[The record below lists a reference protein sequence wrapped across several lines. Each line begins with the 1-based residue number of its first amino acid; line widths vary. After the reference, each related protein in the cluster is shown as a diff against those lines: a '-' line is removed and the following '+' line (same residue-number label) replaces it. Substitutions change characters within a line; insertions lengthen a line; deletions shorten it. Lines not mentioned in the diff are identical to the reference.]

1 MAWPNSGALFLI
13 SESGGG
19 VHDTVIRE
27 YLLVLTAIGVSLGA
41 PAYASDSPLDHL
53 NPPTE
58 LIVEHAEILVPGRP
72 GIAAEGFLA
81 IWNGTNKY
89 AYVNA
94 IRSSAFGSVSLLRT
108 ELRSSGGRTT
118 PVDEMLAIPGHAE
131 LRMTGQGIF
140 LALAKPLSPA
150 GEAAPSSFTL
160 VLDDGAELT
169 VKARIVR
176 SREALT
182 RHHHAQG
189 DVEDD

>member
-1 MAWPNSGALFLI
+1 MAWPNCCAVFSIVEGR
-13 SESGGG
+13 GG

-27 YLLVLTAIGVSLGA
+27 YLLVLTAIGMWFGA
-41 PAYASDSPLDHL
+41 PAYASGIPVDHV

-89 AYVNA
+89 AYVTA

-108 ELRSSGGRTT
+108 VLRSSGGRTT
-118 PVDEMLAIPGHAE
+118 PVDQMLAIPGHAE
-131 LRMTGQGIF
+131 LRMTGQGVF
-140 LALAKPLSPA
+140 LALTDPLSPA
-150 GEAAPSSFTL
+150 GEEAPSSFTL

-169 VKARIVR
+169 VEARIVR